1 MPVGWSDF
9 QTIRSWLGALHRHLG
24 LEKTTY
30 HYFLVLASSLR
41 AMETRPHN
49 ETNESNNGTIKWN
62 IKTEAEES
70 AEYLAALGL
79 SARSEL
85 PVRSAYKLP
94 AEAKLNRLSTS
105 DTPQPRE
112 EATRSVERPFDDGLA
127 SDEDVY
133 VACAGRHDVGDRQ
146 DNEDADES
154 LHLLY
159 EEDEEGRS
167 RRKRRSNNITTG
179 IPTLSKDDAAHPSH
193 VPFTHSSPISS
204 EEQLLHTTPEPP
216 ETDLTAEN
224 TEHESSIPLSDKGP
238 RPKVIRF
245 FSRVRVTSGVGRS
258 RSPRPPFGDSLL
270 PENPT
275 RSARRLSDVSQRSGN
290 SSGSRSRAS
299 SISDSSSFSAPLR
312 AASSTA
318 PRITSIRHNSR
329 PGMQAVI
336 KQQRLRASLTQ
347 VLDPNSSNE
356 WLMATAVQDQ
366 QRNAAKKGRNWDKTL
381 SQRREMERRRRIM
394 RDAPELPAWA
404 PMTDYSSEDEVER
417 IAAEA
422 LRKTEADVLYG
433 HWPWR
438 LFSFYVSA
446 PSFSLLALTRFSVL
460 GIAVFNAV
468 QLC

>member
-1 MPVGWSDF
+1 M
-9 QTIRSWLGALHRHLG
+9 
-24 LEKTTY
+24 
-30 HYFLVLASSLR
+30 LASSLQ

-49 ETNESNNGTIKWN
+49 EINESNSGAIKWN

-79 SARSEL
+79 SACSEL
-85 PVRSAYKLP
+85 PARSAYKLP
-94 AEAKLNRLSTS
+94 AEARLNRLSTS
-105 DTPQPRE
+105 DIPQPRG
-112 EATRSVERPFDDGLA
+112 EATGSVERLFDDGLA
-127 SDEDVY
+127 SDEDVH
-133 VACAGRHDVGDRQ
+133 VAYAERHDAGDRQ

-159 EEDEEGRS
+159 EEHEEGRS
-167 RRKRRSNNITTG
+167 LRKGRSNNISNG
-179 IPTLSKDDAAHPSH
+179 VPTLLKDDAGHPPNI
-193 VPFTHSSPISS
+193 PFTHASPISS
-204 EEQLLHTTPEPP
+204 EERLLHTTPEPP

-224 TEHESSIPLSDKGP
+224 TEHESSIPFSDKRP

-258 RSPRPPFGDSLL
+258 KSPRPPLGDSSI
-270 PENPT
+270 PTNPT

-318 PRITSIRHNSR
+318 PRIASIRPNSR
-329 PGMQAVI
+329 PGRQAVI
-336 KQQRLRASLTQ
+336 KQQRLRASLSQ
-347 VLDPNSSNE
+347 VLDPNSPNE

-366 QRNAAKKGRNWDKTL
+366 QRHAAKKGRTWDKTL
-381 SQRREMERRRRIM
+381 SQRREMERRRRRM
-394 RDAPELPAWA
+394 RDAPELSAWA
-404 PMTDYSSEDEVER
+404 PMIDYNSEDEVER

-433 HWPWR
+433 NWPWR
-438 LFSFYVSA
+438 LFNFYVSA